1 MKGVFALNLMFIF
14 FNLLLLLYPST
25 SFPLCTNS
33 EAPIT
38 LKTPLKFC
46 SYNGSSCCNST
57 DGSQLQKQF
66 QAMNIS
72 DPSCASL
79 LQSVLCAR
87 CDPFSA
93 KLFTIDSVPRPV
105 PLLCNSTASTNSSQS
120 NQATND
126 FCSNVWDTCQNV
138 SILNSPFA
146 PSLQG
151 QAGAPV
157 SSNFTKLTDLWQ
169 SKTDFCNAFG
179 GASTNGSVCYD
190 GEPIK
195 LNGTGTPSAPHGF
208 CLEKIGNGSYLD
220 MAAHPD
226 GSNRAF
232 FSNQQGKIWLA
243 TIPEVGSRGAL
254 ELDESNPFIDLTDE
268 VHFDTA
274 FGMMGIAFHP
284 NFAQNGRFFASFNCD
299 KGKSPGCTG
308 RCSCNSDVN
317 CDPSKLGTDNGAQPC
332 QYQSVVA
339 EYTANGSTVQPSSAE
354 NARPSE
360 VRRIFTM
367 GLPFTSQ
374 HGGQI
379 LFGPTDGYL
388 YFMMGDGGGD
398 GDPYNFAQNKKS
410 VLGKIMRLDV
420 DNIPSAAEINRL
432 GLWGNYSIPN
442 DNPFSKDSDLLPE
455 IWALGFRNP
464 WRCSFDSERPSYFM
478 CGDVGED
485 LYEEVDIISKGGNY
499 GWRVYEGPYRFNP
512 TSSPGGN
519 TSANS
524 INPIFPVMG
533 YNHSEVNKKIGSAS
547 MIGGY
552 FYRSNTDPCMYGRYL
567 YADLYSGAIW
577 AATEDPENSGNFSSS
592 TIQFGCARDSPLQCS
607 SVPGSDNA
615 ALGYIFSFGQDNSK
629 DIYLLTSSGVYRVVP
644 PSRCNYTCSKE
655 NVTAVETP
663 SPTTSPLPSHS
674 NQLSPLSS
682 LLSALLLLLLSIA

>member
-1 MKGVFALNLMFIF
+1 MAAILYQFGVIEVLFAIIF
-14 FNLLLLLYPST
+14 LFSNLLLLPYPSS
-25 SFPLCTNS
+25 SFPLCTDS
-33 EAPIT
+33 RAPLALNT
-38 LKTPLKFC
+38 RLKFC

-57 DGSQLQKQF
+57 KDSQLQKQF
-66 QAMNIS
+66 QAMKIS
-72 DPSCASL
+72 NPSCASL

-105 PLLCNSTASTNSSQS
+105 PLLCNSTVSTNSSQS
-120 NQATND
+120 NQEKND
-126 FCSNVWDTCQNV
+126 FCSKVWDTCENV

-157 SSNFTKLTDLWQ
+157 KSNFTKLTELWQ
-169 SKTDFCNAFG
+169 SKADFCNAFG
-179 GASTNGSVCYD
+179 GASTDGSVCYD
-190 GEPIK
+190 GEPVT
-195 LNGTGTPSAPHGF
+195 LNETGTPSAPHGL

-220 MAAHPD
+220 MVAHPD

-243 TIPEVGSRGAL
+243 TIPKVGSGGTL

-299 KGKSPGCTG
+299 KGKSPGCAG

-332 QYQSVVA
+332 QYQSVIA
-339 EYTANGSTVQPSSAE
+339 EYTANGTASQPS
-354 NARPSE
+354 
-360 VRRIFTM
+360 
-367 GLPFTSQ
+367 L
-374 HGGQI
+374 I

-388 YFMMGDGGGD
+388 YFMTGDGGGG

-420 DNIPSAAEINRL
+420 DNIPSAAEINKL
-432 GLWGNYSIPN
+432 GLWGNYSIPK
-442 DNPFSKDSDLLPE
+442 DNPFSQDEELLPE
-455 IWALGFRNP
+455 IWAFGLRNP
-464 WRCSFDSERPSYFM
+464 WRCSFDLERPSYFM

-499 GWRVYEGPYRFNP
+499 GWRAYEGPYPFNP
-512 TSSPGGN
+512 KSSPGGN
-519 TSANS
+519 TSVNS
-524 INPIFPVMG
+524 ISPIFPVMG

-547 MIGGY
+547 IMGGY

-577 AATEDPENSGNFSSS
+577 AATEDPENSGNFSTSS
-592 TIQFGCARDSPLQCS
+592 IPFGCARDSPIQCS
-607 SVPGSDNA
+607 TVPESALA
-615 ALGYIFSFGQDNSK
+615 ALGYTFSFGQDNSK

-655 NVTAVETP
+655 KVTAVASL
-663 SPTTSPLPSHS
+663 SPTISPSSHAK
-674 NQLSPLSS
+674 LLISPVI
-682 LLSALLLLLLSIA
+682 LLSAFMLLLLGLA

>member
-1 MKGVFALNLMFIF
+1 MEGVFALIF
-14 FNLLLLLYPST
+14 LFSNLLLFPYPSS

-33 EAPIT
+33 WAPIT
-38 LKTPLKFC
+38 LNTTLKFC

-57 DGSQLQKQF
+57 EDSQLQKQF

-72 DPSCASL
+72 DSSCASL

-105 PLLCNSTASTNSSQS
+105 PLLCNSTVSTNSSQS

-126 FCSNVWDTCQNV
+126 FCSKVWDTCQNV

-151 QAGAPV
+151 QPGAPV
-157 SSNFTKLTDLWQ
+157 NSNFTELTKLWQ

-179 GASTNGSVCYD
+179 GASTDGSVCYD
-190 GEPIK
+190 GEPVS
-195 LNGTGTPSAPHGF
+195 LNETGTPSAPHGL

-220 MAAHPD
+220 MVAHPD

-232 FSNQQGKIWLA
+232 FSNQQGMIWLA
-243 TIPEVGSRGAL
+243 TIPEVGSKGTL

-299 KGKSPGCTG
+299 KSKSPGCTG

-332 QYQSVVA
+332 QYQSVIA
-339 EYTANGSTVQPSSAE
+339 EYTANDTASQPSLAE
-354 NARPSE
+354 NAKPTE

-420 DNIPSAAEINRL
+420 DNIPSAAEIDSL
-432 GLWGNYSIPN
+432 SLWGNYTIPK
-442 DNPFSKDSDLLPE
+442 DNPFNQDEELLPE
-455 IWALGFRNP
+455 IWALGLRNP

-499 GWRVYEGPYRFNP
+499 GWRVYEGPYLFNP

-519 TSANS
+519 TSVNS
-524 INPIFPVMG
+524 ISPIFPVMG
-533 YNHSEVNKKIGSAS
+533 YNHSEVNSKIGSAS
-547 MIGGY
+547 ITGGY

-567 YADLYSGAIW
+567 YADLYAGAIW
-577 AATEDPENSGNFSSS
+577 AATEDPENSGNFSTSS
-592 TIQFGCARDSPLQCS
+592 IPFGCARDSPIQCT
-607 SVPGSDNA
+607 SVPESALA
-615 ALGYIFSFGQDNSK
+615 ALGYVFSFGEDNSK
-629 DIYLLTSSGVYRVVP
+629 DIYLLSNSGVYRVVP
-644 PSRCNYTCSKE
+644 PSRCNYTCAKE
-655 NVTAVETP
+655 NVTAVGNP
-663 SPTTSPLPSHS
+663 SPTTSSPPSHA
-674 NQLSPLSS
+674 NQLSPKIILV
-682 LLSALLLLLLSIA
+682 SALLLLLLAIA

>member
-1 MKGVFALNLMFIF
+1 MESVFAIIF
-14 FNLLLLLYPST
+14 LFSNLLLLPYPSF

-33 EAPIT
+33 RAPLT
-38 LKTPLKFC
+38 LNTTLKFC

-57 DGSQLQKQF
+57 EDSQLQRQF

-72 DPSCASL
+72 HPSCASL

-93 KLFTIDSVPRPV
+93 KLFTIDSVTRPV
-105 PLLCNSTASTNSSQS
+105 PLLCNSTVSTNSSQS

-126 FCSNVWDTCQNV
+126 FCSQVWDTCQNV

-157 SSNFTKLTDLWQ
+157 NSNFTKLTELWQ
-169 SKTDFCNAFG
+169 SKIDFCNAFG
-179 GASTNGSVCYD
+179 GASTDASVCYD
-190 GEPIK
+190 GKPVT
-195 LNGTGTPSAPHGF
+195 LNETGTPSPPHGL
-208 CLEKIGNGSYLD
+208 CLEKIGNGSYLN
-220 MAAHPD
+220 MVAHPD

-243 TIPEVGSRGAL
+243 TIPEVGLGGTL

-317 CDPSKLGTDNGAQPC
+317 CDPSKLPTDNGAQPC
-332 QYQSVVA
+332 QYQSVIA
-339 EYTANGSTVQPSSAE
+339 EYTANGTGSQPSSAKT
-354 NARPSE
+354 AKSLE

-420 DNIPSAAEINRL
+420 DDIPSAAEINRL
-432 GLWGNYSIPN
+432 GLWGNYSIPK
-442 DNPFSKDSDLLPE
+442 DNPFSQDEELLPE
-455 IWALGFRNP
+455 IWVLGLRNP
-464 WRCSFDSERPSYFM
+464 WRCSFDLERPSYFM

-499 GWRVYEGPYRFNP
+499 GWRVYEGPYPFNP

-519 TSANS
+519 TSINS
-524 INPIFPVMG
+524 ISPILPVMG
-533 YNHSEVNKKIGSAS
+533 YNHSEVNKNVGSAS
-547 MIGGY
+547 IIGGY

-567 YADLYSGAIW
+567 YADLYSGALW
-577 AATEDPENSGNFSSS
+577 AATEDPGNSGNFSTS
-592 TIQFGCARDSPLQCS
+592 TIPFGCARKSPIQCS
-607 SVPGSDNA
+607 TVPDSALA
-615 ALGYIFSFGQDNSK
+615 ALGYIYSFGQDNSK

-644 PSRCNYTCSKE
+644 PSRCSYTCSKE
-655 NVTAVETP
+655 NVTAVESP
-663 SPTTSPLPSHS
+663 SPTTSPPSHA
-674 NQLSPLSS
+674 NQLHPAF
-682 LLSALLLLLLSIA
+682 LLSALLLLLYNLS